1 MKITILKQH
10 KRFHVKCCFNQNV
23 HNVIKKY
30 KNRYFNMSTRI
41 WYLPADDFTSFIND
55 LENDANAKQFDIKII
70 DQATI
75 VYIQTKEDKIHVGFS
90 TFIDDFEKFMII
102 TGRKYNSKERQIIM
116 DKDNMEKVI
125 NLCKDSGYQVEIKE

>member
-1 MKITILKQH
+1 
-10 KRFHVKCCFNQNV
+10 
-23 HNVIKKY
+23 
-30 KNRYFNMSTRI
+30 MSTRI

-90 TFIDDFEKFMII
+90 TFIDDFPMPIFE
-102 TGRKYNSKERQIIM
+102 
-116 DKDNMEKVI
+116 
-125 NLCKDSGYQVEIKE
+125 

>member
-1 MKITILKQH
+1 
-10 KRFHVKCCFNQNV
+10 
-23 HNVIKKY
+23 
-30 KNRYFNMSTRI
+30 MSTRI

-90 TFIDDFEKFMII
+90 TFIDDFPKFMEFP
-102 TGRKYNSKERQIIM
+102 GRVYNSKERKNYNGQRQHGESDQFMQRLRISSWNKRIIFETFIWILNF
-116 DKDNMEKVI
+116 KK
-125 NLCKDSGYQVEIKE
+125 IKFKKIKF